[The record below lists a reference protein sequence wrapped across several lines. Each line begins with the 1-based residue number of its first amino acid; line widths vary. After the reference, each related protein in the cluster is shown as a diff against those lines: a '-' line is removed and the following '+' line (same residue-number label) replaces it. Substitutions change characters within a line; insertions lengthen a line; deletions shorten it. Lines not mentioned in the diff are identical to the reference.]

1 MAILWHNERVTEEW
15 RSYGWKWIILSPILP
30 WYRTGILIHPFIM
43 CCSHKRSI
51 AITCRRYSN
60 NSHCAINGWELRGG
74 NIWNESNTGPVC
86 RSGWCHLLATRWRV
100 YRFLCQPAYCFD
112 GQEIW
117 YMYKAVSTEVNS
129 AYNKISQK
137 SRCRINTTITQWSV
151 FCLGRFC
158 RAWRPAPF
166 WWRPALFKKLK
177 WRPALLTIFFY
188 YRTKC
193 ALFKW
198 HPALLK
204 TWAEHWWCVEI
215 IWQRSFQRDQHLFHL
230 L

>member
-1 MAILWHNERVTEEW
+1 MSFSSDQARWLARFSLIWICLSFQILNLFRTLCSWGSINYRPSAPLLYEVASHVQKLPFR
-15 RSYGWKWIILSPILP
+15 PI
-30 WYRTGILIHPFIM
+30 FI
-43 CCSHKRSI
+43 
-51 AITCRRYSN
+51 
-60 NSHCAINGWELRGG
+60 WF
-74 NIWNESNTGPVC
+74 
-86 RSGWCHLLATRWRV
+86 RWRV
-100 YRFLCQPAYCFD
+100 CRFLCRPAYSFD
-112 GQEIW
+112 GRVIW
-117 YMYKAVSTEVNS
+117 NMYKAVSTEVNS

-158 RAWRPAPF
+158 RARRPAPF
-166 WWRPALFKKLK
+166 WWRPALFKKLNR
-177 WRPALLTIFFY
+177 RPALLTIFFY

-215 IWQRSFQRDQHLFHL
+215 ILQRSFQRDQHLFHVL
-230 L
+230 